1 LQEIA
6 DNPEFFVG
14 DATRFD
20 VQQGELGE
28 YEYMCIPTGMSNI
41 KKSMSMLKVGCVNKF
56 NYVEVI
62 SEFCGEKKEKQ
73 LKQAV
78 MKAKQALQVITMYVK
93 QNVSILM
100 L

>member
-28 YEYMCIPTGMSNI
+28 CV
-41 KKSMSMLKVGCVNKF
+41 LKVGCVNKF
-56 NYVEVI
+56 NCLEVI
-62 SEFCGEKKEKQ
+62 
-73 LKQAV
+73 
-78 MKAKQALQVITMYVK
+78 
-93 QNVSILM
+93 
-100 L
+100 

>member
-28 YEYMCIPTGMSNI
+28 YSYAEIMVC
-41 KKSMSMLKVGCVNKF
+41 KSV
-56 NYVEVI
+56 
-62 SEFCGEKKEKQ
+62 
-73 LKQAV
+73 
-78 MKAKQALQVITMYVK
+78 
-93 QNVSILM
+93 
-100 L
+100 